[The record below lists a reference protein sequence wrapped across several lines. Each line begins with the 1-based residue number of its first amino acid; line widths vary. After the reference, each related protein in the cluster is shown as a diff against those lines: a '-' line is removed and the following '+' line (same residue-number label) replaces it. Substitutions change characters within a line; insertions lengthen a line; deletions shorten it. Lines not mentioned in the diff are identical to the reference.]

1 MKRIAHV
8 LLGAMF
14 ATMLLI
20 SACVAQS
27 DSTSLGEA
35 ARATRK
41 DKSEAAPTKV
51 FDNDTL
57 PREEHISVVGQAAIP
72 PSSLKSDASDAAQ
85 KSDDDLN
92 DKDADAK
99 KDTPTKLSIDPDTSA
114 GDREKIY
121 GEWRKKIAD
130 QKDTIS
136 LLQRE
141 LDVLQREY
149 RLRAAAMYADV
160 GYRLRNQSDWDKQ
173 DRDYKDKIEAKQKE
187 LDRAKQQLSDLQE
200 QARKQ
205 NVPAS
210 VVE

>member
-8 LLGAMF
+8 LVGAVLV
-14 ATMLLI
+14 TMLLI
-20 SACVAQS
+20 PACWAQN
-27 DSTSLGEA
+27 DTSLGDA

-41 DKSEAAPTKV
+41 DKSQAAPTKV

-57 PREEHISVVGQAAIP
+57 PKEERISVVGQAAVTP
-72 PSSLKSDASDAAQ
+72 TALKSDSAETSQTSETA
-85 KSDDDLN
+85 DD

-99 KDTPTKLSIDPDTSA
+99 KDEKMKLTIDPDTSA

-121 GEWRKKIAD
+121 GEWRKKVAD
-130 QKDTIS
+130 QKDTIT

-160 GYRLRNQSDWDKQ
+160 GNRLRNQSEWDKQ
-173 DRDYKDKIEAKQKE
+173 DRDYKDKIEAKQKD
-187 LDRAKQQLSDLQE
+187 LDRAKQQLSDLQA
-200 QARKQ
+200 QARKDG
-205 NVPAS
+205 VPAG

>member
-1 MKRIAHV
+1 MKRITHV
-8 LLGAMF
+8 LVAAIF
-14 ATMLLI
+14 VTMLLI
-20 SACVAQS
+20 PACWGQS
-27 DSTSLGEA
+27 DTTSLADA
-35 ARATRK
+35 ARNTRK
-41 DKSEAAPTKV
+41 DKSQAAPTKV

-57 PREEHISVVGQAAIP
+57 PKGERISVVGQAAVTP
-72 PSSLKSDASDAAQ
+72 TSLKSDSAEPSQTSETASDDNSAA
-85 KSDDDLN
+85 N
-92 DKDADAK
+92 KDEK
-99 KDTPTKLSIDPDTSA
+99 TKLTIDPDTSA

-130 QKDTIS
+130 QKDTIT

-160 GYRLRNQSDWDKQ
+160 GNRLRNQSDWDKQ

-187 LDRAKQQLSDLQE
+187 LDRAKRQLGDLQN
-200 QARKQ
+200 QARKDG
-205 NVPAS
+205 VPAG

>member
-1 MKRIAHV
+1 MKRTAHV
-8 LLGAMF
+8 LMGAIVVTIF
-14 ATMLLI
+14 LI
-20 SACVAQS
+20 PACRAQS
-27 DSTSLGEA
+27 DTSLADA

-41 DKSEAAPTKV
+41 DKSQPAPARV

-57 PREEHISVVGQAAIP
+57 PKEEHISVVGNATVMP
-72 PSSLKSDASDAAQ
+72 TSLKSDGVEASSKSDATA
-85 KSDDDLN
+85 DD
-92 DKDADAK
+92 KESDAK
-99 KDTPTKLSIDPDTSA
+99 NDEKTKLTIDPDTSA

-130 QKDTIS
+130 QKDTIT

-160 GYRLRNQSDWDKQ
+160 GNRLRNQADWDKQ
-173 DRDYKDKIEAKQKE
+173 DRDYKDKIEAKQKD
-187 LDRAKQQLSDLQE
+187 LDRAKQQLSDLQD
-200 QARKQ
+200 QARKGG
-205 NVPAS
+205 VPAA

>member
-1 MKRIAHV
+1 MKRTAQV
-8 LLGAMF
+8 LMGAILV
-14 ATMLLI
+14 TICLLA
-20 SACVAQS
+20 ACWAQS
-27 DSTSLGEA
+27 DTSLADA

-41 DKSEAAPTKV
+41 DKSQPVPARV

-57 PREEHISVVGQAAIP
+57 PKEEHVSVVGNATVTP
-72 PSSLKSDASDAAQ
+72 TSLKSDSPEASSTDATADDKESDAR
-85 KSDDDLN
+85 N
-92 DKDADAK
+92 DEK
-99 KDTPTKLSIDPDTSA
+99 TKLTIDPDTSA

-130 QKDTIS
+130 QKDTIT

-160 GYRLRNQSDWDKQ
+160 GNRLRNQADWDKQ
-173 DRDYKDKIEAKQKE
+173 DRDYKDKIEAKQKD
-187 LDRAKQQLSDLQE
+187 LDRAKQQLSDLQD
-200 QARKQ
+200 QARKGG
-205 NVPAS
+205 VPAA

>member
-1 MKRIAHV
+1 MKRTAHV
-8 LLGAMF
+8 LIGAIF
-14 ATMLLI
+14 LTMLLI
-20 SACVAQS
+20 PACFAQG
-27 DSTSLGEA
+27 DSSSLVDA

-41 DKSEAAPTKV
+41 DKSQAAPTKV

-57 PREEHISVVGQAAIP
+57 PREEHISVVGQAAATP
-72 PSSLKSDASDAAQ
+72 TSLKSENVEASPTQETAA
-85 KSDDDLN
+85 N

-99 KDTPTKLSIDPDTSA
+99 KDEKTKLTIDPDTSA

-121 GEWRKKIAD
+121 GEWRKKVAD
-130 QKDTIS
+130 QKDTIT

-160 GYRLRNQSDWDKQ
+160 GNRLRNQGDWDKQ
-173 DRDYKDKIEAKQKE
+173 DRDYKDKIEAKQKD
-187 LDRAKQQLSDLQE
+187 LDRARQQLSDLQA
-200 QARKQ
+200 QARKGG
-205 NVPAS
+205 VPAG